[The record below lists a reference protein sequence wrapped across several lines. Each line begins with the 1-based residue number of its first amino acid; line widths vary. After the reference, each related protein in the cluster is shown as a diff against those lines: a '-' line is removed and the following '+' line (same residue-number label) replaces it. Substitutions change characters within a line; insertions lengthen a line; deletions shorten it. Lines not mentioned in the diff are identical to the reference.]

1 VERLNN
7 YKQLEQVRDRTL
19 SRFEEQQL
27 GMQCS
32 LIGNEKRDDVD
43 TENRDA
49 GISGFR
55 PVPTTD
61 TDDGVELSQSSISNE
76 ESAPAAG
83 RCTTCGSLLL
93 HNLMP
98 DEGLFG
104 AKYYFRKFY
113 AHLKAFLTFES

>member
-1 VERLNN
+1 
-7 YKQLEQVRDRTL
+7 
-19 SRFEEQQL
+19 
-27 GMQCS
+27 MQCS
-32 LIGNEKRDDVD
+32 LIGNEKGDDVD
-43 TENRDA
+43 RANRDA

-61 TDDGVELSQSSISNE
+61 TDGVELSQQSSISNE

-83 RCTTCGSLLL
+83 RITCGNLLV

-104 AKYYFRKFY
+104 VK
-113 AHLKAFLTFES
+113 